1 MTINLG
7 YACINTT
14 INCTSNKTFRL
25 NSYSEERLKKT
36 IEENLN
42 CLDKIIEWNYKNEI
56 KFFRIGSG
64 LIPFASHEI
73 CKFNW
78 QDFYKKEFKKI
89 GNKIKKYKIRVS
101 MHPDQFVVLNSPT
114 ESIVEK
120 SITEI
125 EYHCDVL
132 DLLGMRSDG
141 KITLHVGGMY
151 GNKEE
156 AIERFISNYNKLSKR
171 IKERIIVE
179 NDDKMYTIGDCL
191 YINERCGIPV
201 VFDYFHHLCNPVKR
215 INYEEII
222 NTWKKKDGNPIFH
235 YSDQL
240 EGGRKGSHSHS
251 INVKEFKKFEKE
263 IKKYNVDLMLE
274 VKDKE
279 LSVLKV
285 KDV

>member
-42 CLDKIIEWNYKNEI
+42 CLDKIIEWNYNNEI

-114 ESIVEK
+114 KSIVEK
-120 SITEI
+120 SIKEI

-132 DLLGMRSDG
+132 DLLGMGSDG

-156 AIERFISNYNKLSKR
+156 AMERFISNYNKLSKR

-179 NDDKMYTIGDCL
+179 NDDKLYTIDDCL
-191 YINERCGIPV
+191 HINEMCGIPV
-201 VFDYFHHLCNPVKR
+201 VFDWFHHLCNPVKR
-215 INYEEII
+215 INYERII

-240 EGGRKGSHSHS
+240 EGGRKGSHSLT
-251 INVKEFKKFEKE
+251 IDVKEYKKFKKE

-285 KDV
+285 NDI

>member
-1 MTINLG
+1 MSINLG

-25 NSYSEERLKKT
+25 KSYSEERLKET
-36 IEENLN
+36 IELNLE
-42 CLDKIIEWNYKNEI
+42 CLEKIIEWNNENEI

-78 QDFYKKEFKKI
+78 QEFYKEKFKKI
-89 GNKIKKYKIRVS
+89 GEKIKKYSIRVS
-101 MHPDQFVVLNSPT
+101 MHPDQFVVINSPN
-114 ESIVEK
+114 EKIVEK
-120 SITEI
+120 SIKEI

-132 DLLGMRSDG
+132 DLIGIKGEG

-171 IKERIIVE
+171 VKERIVVE
-179 NDDKMYTIGDCL
+179 NDDKMYTIDDCL

-201 VFDYFHHLCNPVKR
+201 VFDWFHHKCNPVKKL
-215 INYEEII
+215 NYERII
-222 NTWKKKDGNPIFH
+222 KTWKKKDGNPIFH
-235 YSDQL
+235 YSEQL
-240 EGGRKGSHSHS
+240 KEGRKGSHSHT
-251 INVKEFKKFEKE
+251 INVKEYKKFEKE
-263 IKKYNVDLMLE
+263 IKKYNVDVMLE

-279 LSVLKV
+279 KSLLKIKNV
-285 KDV
+285 

>member
-114 ESIVEK
+114 KSIVEK
-120 SITEI
+120 SIKEI

-132 DLLGMRSDG
+132 DLLGIGSDG

-156 AIERFISNYNKLSKR
+156 AIERFISNYNGLSKR
-171 IKERIIVE
+171 IKERIVIE
-179 NDDKMYTIGDCL
+179 NDDKIYTVDDCL
-191 YINERCGIPV
+191 YINKKTRVPV
-201 VFDYFHHLCNPVKR
+201 VFDYFHNECNPIKKV
-215 INYEEII
+215 NYTKII
-222 NTWKKKDGNPIFH
+222 KTWKKKDGNPIFH

-240 EGGRKGSHSHS
+240 EGGRKGSHSLT
-251 INVKEFKKFEKE
+251 IDVKEYKKFKKE
-263 IKKYNVDLMLE
+263 IKKYNMDLMLE

-285 KDV
+285 KNV

>member
-1 MTINLG
+1 MINLG

-25 NSYSEERLKKT
+25 SSYSEERLKET
-36 IEENLN
+36 IEENLD
-42 CLDKIIEWNYKNEI
+42 CLDKIIEWNYNNEI

-78 QDFYKKEFKKI
+78 QSFYEEEFKKI
-89 GNKIKKYKIRVS
+89 GGKIKNYGIRVS
-101 MHPDQFVVLNSPT
+101 MHPDQFVVLNSLN
-114 ESIVEK
+114 EKIVEK
-120 SITEI
+120 SIREI

-132 DLLGMRSDG
+132 DLLGVKGEG

-151 GNKEE
+151 GNKQE
-156 AIERFISNYNKLSKR
+156 AMERFISNYNKLSKR
-171 IKERIIVE
+171 IRERIVVE
-179 NDDKMYTIGDCL
+179 NDDKMYTIEDCL

-201 VFDYFHHLCNPVKR
+201 VFDWFHHQCNPVKK
-215 INYEEII
+215 INYERII
-222 NTWKKKDGNPIFH
+222 KTWKEKDGNPIFH

-240 EGGRKGSHSHS
+240 EGGRKGSHSLT
-251 INVKEFKKFEKE
+251 INVKEYKKFKKE
-263 IKKYNVDLMLE
+263 IEKYNVDLMLE

-279 LSVLKV
+279 ISVLKI

>member
-14 INCTSNKTFRL
+14 IDCTSNKTFRL
-25 NSYSEERLKKT
+25 KSYSEERLKET
-36 IEENLN
+36 IELNLN

-78 QDFYKKEFKKI
+78 QKYYEKEFKKI
-89 GNKIKKYKIRVS
+89 GKKIKKYKIRVS

-114 ESIVEK
+114 KSIVEK
-120 SITEI
+120 SIKEI

-132 DLLGMRSDG
+132 DSLGMGTES

-151 GNKEE
+151 GNKQE
-156 AIERFISNYNKLSKR
+156 AIERFISNYNKLPKR
-171 IKERIIVE
+171 IKERIVVE
-179 NDDKMYTIGDCL
+179 NDDKMYTIDDCL
-191 YINERCGIPV
+191 YINERCGVPV
-201 VFDYFHHLCNPVKR
+201 VFDWFHNECNPVESVNYKR
-215 INYEEII
+215 IIK
-222 NTWKKKDGNPIFH
+222 TWGKNDGNPIFH

-240 EGGRKGSHSHS
+240 EGGRKGSHSHT
-251 INVKEFKKFEKE
+251 IDIKKYKKFEKQ

-279 LSVLKV
+279 KSVLKI